1 MKATHLVTVLGREI
15 SVKSSAPT
23 EKVKAIEAFTN
34 NRLLEIGASLQTSDA
49 QLVLT
54 LALLNTAED
63 FLELQASMEMNNSL
77 NGKLQEMISAI
88 EKV

>member
-1 MKATHLVTVLGREI
+1 MKTTYLVTVLGREI

-34 NRLLEIGASLQTSDA
+34 NRLLKIGASLQTSDA

-54 LALLNTAED
+54 LALLNTAEEL
-63 FLELQASMEMNNSL
+63 LELQAAMDSNNFL
-77 NGKLQEMISAI
+77 NDKLQEMISAI